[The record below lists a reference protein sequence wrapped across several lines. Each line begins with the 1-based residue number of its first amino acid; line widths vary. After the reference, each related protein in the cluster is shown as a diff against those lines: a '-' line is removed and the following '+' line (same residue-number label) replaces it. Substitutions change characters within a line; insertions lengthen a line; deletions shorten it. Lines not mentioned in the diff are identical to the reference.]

1 MTSPVTMTP
10 YSTLE
15 HFWPQIMPSWIISE
29 LDQQRIASY
38 QIYEQIY
45 WNVPTTFKLVYRG
58 QEDKPI
64 YIPTARTII
73 EATSRY
79 IAPDF
84 GFAVTPRAD
93 VAATMP
99 AEMIAQAQ
107 EAFSDLFTRERFWA
121 KFTGN
126 KRYGLI
132 RGDWLWHI
140 VADPNKPAGTRISIY
155 PLDPGSY
162 FPIWHP
168 DDLDRILG
176 CHIVDTFT
184 NEKDEVLVKRLTYRK
199 GERPGDP
206 ITVEEAIFKPDEWE
220 GDNARP
226 LQVIRP
232 PEAILGITTL
242 PVYHMK
248 NFDEPA
254 NPFGS
259 SELRGVERLLGAINQ
274 SISDEELSLS
284 LEGLGLYATDA
295 PPPTNDAGE
304 PTDWVLGPGRVVEY
318 PQGHTF
324 NRVSGV
330 SSVAPYQEHLGF
342 LEKKL
347 FQATG
352 VSEAAMGIVDVAVA
366 ASGISLQLQFQP
378 MVAKTNEKDQEIL
391 SVHEQMFYDFATQ
404 WFPTYEGLN
413 FDGLKIVPR
422 IGGKIPVDRVAK
434 FTELNNMMDRKVIS
448 ASYYRQEATR
458 LGYVFPDDATM
469 DKQIADEQAAIAEAA
484 MAADPLVARVNQEL
498 GDDGSGT
505 GSAAADAIPAG
516 TTTS

>member
-1 MTSPVTMTP
+1 MTQPITP

-15 HFWPQIMPSWIISE
+15 YFWPGTMPSWIQNP
-29 LDQQRIASY
+29 LDQQRIMSY

-73 EATSRY
+73 EATARY

-84 GFAVTPRAD
+84 GFAVAPRAD
-93 VAATMP
+93 VAATMTP
-99 AEMIAQAQ
+99 EAIAQATQ
-107 EAFSDLFTRERFWA
+107 VFTDLFVRERFFS

-140 VADPNKPAGTRISIY
+140 VADPAKPAGTRISIF
-155 PLDPGSY
+155 PLDPASY
-162 FPIWHP
+162 FPIFDP

-184 NEKDEVLVKRLTYRK
+184 EGDDVLIKRLTYRK
-199 GERPGDP
+199 AEIVGGP
-206 ITVEEAIFKPDEWE
+206 ITVEEAIFPLDAWE
-220 GDNARP
+220 GPADKPIRVLRP
-226 LQVIRP
+226 LGPVP
-232 PEAILGITTL
+232 GITSL
-242 PVYHMK
+242 PVYHIK
-248 NFDEPA
+248 NFEEPA

-274 SISDEELSLS
+274 SVSDEELSLS

-295 PPPTNDAGE
+295 PHPTNDKGE
-304 PTDWVLGPGRVVEY
+304 EVDWILGPGRVVEY
-318 PQGHTF
+318 PPGHSF
-324 NRVSGV
+324 GRVNGV
-330 SSVAPYQEHLGF
+330 ASVAPYQEHLSY
-342 LEKKL
+342 LERKL

-391 SVHEQMFYDFATQ
+391 AVHAQMFYDLANQ
-404 WFPTYEGLN
+404 WFPTYESLS
-413 FDGLKIVPR
+413 FDGLTINPR
-422 IGGKIPVDRVAK
+422 IGGKIPIDRVAK
-434 FTELNNMMDRKVIS
+434 FTELNDMMDRKVIS
-448 ASYYRQEATR
+448 TEFYRTEVAK
-458 LGYVFPDDATM
+458 LGYVFPDN
-469 DKQIADEQAAIAEAA
+469 IDEQIQADAEAA
-484 MAADPLVARVNQEL
+484 AAL
-498 GDDGSGT
+498 
-505 GSAAADAIPAG
+505 AAPVADAFSQRADGELNADAQSAG
-516 TTTS
+516 SSTSS

>member
-1 MTSPVTMTP
+1 MTAPMTLTP

-15 HFWPQIMPSWIISE
+15 YFFPGNKPTWIQNP
-29 LDQQRIASY
+29 LDQQRIMSY
-38 QIYEQIY
+38 QVYEQIY
-45 WNVPTTFKLVYRG
+45 WNTPTTFKLVYRG

-64 YIPTARTII
+64 YVPTARTII
-73 EATSRY
+73 EATGRY

-84 GFAVTPRAD
+84 GFTITPRAD
-93 VAATMP
+93 LTQTMN
-99 AEMIAQAQ
+99 AEIVAQAQ
-107 EAFSDLFTRERFWA
+107 EVFADLFTRERFFS

-140 VADPNKPAGTRISIY
+140 VADPSKPAGTRISIY

-176 CHIVDTFT
+176 CHIVDTYLDD
-184 NEKDEVLVKRLTYRK
+184 KDNTLIKRLTYRK
-199 GERPGDP
+199 GERPGEP
-206 ITVEEAIFKPDEWE
+206 VTVEEAIFEPDDWE
-220 GDNARP
+220 GPSAKPVTILRP
-226 LQVIRP
+226 VTALP
-232 PEAILGITTL
+232 GITSL
-242 PVYHMK
+242 PVYHLK
-248 NFDEPA
+248 NFDEPS

-274 SISDEELSLS
+274 SVSDEELSLS

-295 PPPTNDAGE
+295 PTPTNDDGE
-304 PTDWVLGPGRVVEY
+304 ETDWILGPGRVVQY
-318 PQGHTF
+318 PPGHSF
-324 NRVSGV
+324 GRVNGV
-330 SSVAPYQEHLGF
+330 SSVAPYQEHLGY

-391 SVHEQMFYDFATQ
+391 SVHAQMFHDLAAQ
-404 WFPTYEGLN
+404 WFPAYERLNFEGL
-413 FDGLKIVPR
+413 KVAPR

-434 FTELNNMMDRKVIS
+434 FSELNNMMDRKIIS
-448 ASYYRQEATR
+448 AEYYRMEATR
-458 LGYVFPDDATM
+458 LGYVFPDNIGE
-469 DKQIADEQAAIAEAA
+469 QITDEQMAIAEAA
-484 MAADPLVARVNQEL
+484 AAADPFLTRAGEEL
-498 GDDGSGT
+498 SDDAEPGST
-505 GSAAADAIPAG
+505 ATDRLPAG

>member
-1 MTSPVTMTP
+1 MTTPMTP
-10 YSTLE
+10 YTTLE
-15 HFWPQIMPSWIISE
+15 YFWPAVPPSWIQSE
-29 LDQQRIASY
+29 LDQQRIMSY

-45 WNVPTTFKLVYRG
+45 WNVPATFKLVYRG

-64 YIPTARTII
+64 YVPTARTII

-84 GFAVTPRAD
+84 GFTVTPRAD
-93 VAATMP
+93 VAATMTP
-99 AEMIAQAQ
+99 EMISQAQ
-107 EAFSDLFTRERFWA
+107 EAFADLFTRERFFS

-140 VADPNKPAGTRISIY
+140 VADPAKTPGTRISIY

-168 DDLDRILG
+168 DDLDKVIG

-184 NEKDEVLVKRLTYRK
+184 DEKDNTFIKRLTYRK
-199 GERPGDP
+199 GESPGQP
-206 ITVEEAIFKPDEWE
+206 ISVEEAIFKLDDWE
-220 GDNARP
+220 GPSSRP
-226 LQVIRP
+226 VQILRP
-232 PEAILGITTL
+232 PTLVPGITSL
-242 PVYHMK
+242 PVYHIK
-248 NFDEPA
+248 NFEEPA

-274 SISDEELSLS
+274 SVSDEELCLS

-295 PPPTNDAGE
+295 PRPTNDEGE

-318 PQGHTF
+318 PSGHSF
-324 NRVSGV
+324 NRVNGV
-330 SSVAPYQEHLGF
+330 SSVAPYQEHLGY
-342 LEKKL
+342 LERKL

-378 MVAKTNEKDQEIL
+378 MVAKTNEKDEEIL
-391 SVHEQMFYDFATQ
+391 SVHAQMFYDFATQ
-404 WFPTYEGLN
+404 WFPTYERLN
-413 FDGLKIVPR
+413 FDGLKIMPR

-448 ASYYRQEATR
+448 AEYYRMEATR
-458 LGYVFPDDATM
+458 LGYVFPENIGD
-469 DKQIADEQAAIAEAA
+469 QITSEQAAIAEAA
-484 MAADPLVARVNQEL
+484 DPFLARAGEEL
-498 GDDGSGT
+498 TGDDTEPGA
-505 GSAAADAIPAG
+505 SASDGIPAG
-516 TTTS
+516 ATTS